1 MRKVNY
7 VQKSIE
13 VENARISLWIFK
25 KEKRGS
31 EQKKKKKK
39 KKLRKIEGQN
49 VDKINR
55 TIYGKILDGER
66 KREREKKW

>member
-1 MRKVNY
+1 MYKNQLKLKMHESRFGYLKRKKGGVN
-7 VQKSIE
+7 K
-13 VENARISLWIFK
+13 
-25 KEKRGS
+25 
-31 EQKKKKKK
+31 KKKKKK

>member
-25 KEKRGS
+25 KEK
-31 EQKKKKKK
+31 
-39 KKLRKIEGQN
+39 
-49 VDKINR
+49 
-55 TIYGKILDGER
+55 
-66 KREREKKW
+66 KRE